1 MLDQVFYGNTL
12 RTILLALGAAAL
24 AYVALRLVRAGLMKS
39 LKRISRRTSVHFD
52 DYVVEVIRA
61 TRGWFLVVLALRAG
75 SLVLSLPAHDRTL
88 LGRLVALALLLQL
101 AIWGRVAIRVYVSGH
116 IAARVEEDAAIVTT
130 MRTIGFLATVALWAV
145 LLLMALGTL
154 DIEIAPL
161 IAGLG
166 IGGVAVALAVQNI
179 LGDLFASLSIVLDKP
194 FVYGD
199 FINVGDYSGSV
210 EHVGLKTTR
219 LRSITGEQIVFSNS
233 DLLQSRIRNYKRM
246 QERRVVSAIG
256 VVYGTDADTLK
267 RIPGLLREIVEGQPD
282 VRFDRAHF
290 RDFGD
295 SALNLEFVYHV
306 LSPDYGLFMDRQQEI
321 NLEIFRRFNAEGIG
335 FAYPTQTLFLARE
348 AGGAVEKAEPTGDV
362 EPTPR
367 D

>member
-24 AYVALRLVRAGLMKS
+24 AYVALRLVRAGLLKS
-39 LKRISRRTSVHFD
+39 LKRLSRRTRVHVD
-52 DYVVEVIRA
+52 DYAVEVIRA
-61 TRGWFLVVLALRAG
+61 TRGWFLVAVALWAG
-75 SLVLSLPAHDRTL
+75 TLVLDLSPHDRTL
-88 LGRLVALALLLQL
+88 LGSLLVLALLLQI

-116 IAARVEEDAAIVTT
+116 IAARVDEDAAIVTT

-145 LLLMALGTL
+145 LLLMAFDTVGV
-154 DIEIAPL
+154 DITAL
-161 IAGLG
+161 VAGFG

-199 FINVGDYSGSV
+199 FIVVGDFAGSV

-219 LRSITGEQIVFSNS
+219 LRSVDGEQLIFSNS

-246 QERRVVSAIG
+246 QERRVVATIG
-256 VVYGTDADTLK
+256 VVYGIDADTLQ
-267 RIPGLLREIVEGQPD
+267 RIPGILREIVEAQPD

-290 RDFGD
+290 RSFGASSLD
-295 SALNLEFVYHV
+295 VEFVYYV
-306 LSPDYGLFMDRQQEI
+306 LGPEYGLFMDRQQEI
-321 NLEIFRRFNAEGIG
+321 NLQIFRRFNAEGIG

-348 AGGAVEKAEPTGDV
+348 GGGSAAAEPTTHG
-362 EPTPR
+362 
-367 D
+367 